1 MVKLCYQNN
10 GRNTEEFYFDL
21 QSQKV
26 YKICLSAYYAKRNTK
41 GIPWLF
47 LSGGILATLLE
58 QVLQR
63 VLLPISVRMLLLF
76 LVIGGLVLVN
86 KKVKQSF
93 IEKYQYVEEHTIGN
107 SMEKEEILKLYT
119 LGKWNRRALGF
130 IVLIGLLAFLYWVVS
145 YHKNHAPYRSISG
158 FLRWNY
164 WDYLFQLWRIYG
176 GGKSKKISTD
186 RLSLTWFGGFT
197 GTLAD
202 FLDALT

>member
-1 MVKLCYQNN
+1 MKNWLLYEENPMVKLCYQNN

-26 YKICLSAYYAKRNTK
+26 YKICLSAYYAKQNTK

-130 IVLIGLLAFLYWVVS
+130 IVLIGLLAFL
-145 YHKNHAPYRSISG
+145 IG
-158 FLRWNY
+158 LFLIIKTTHLTGAFLAFLGGIIGIIFSNY
-164 WDYLFQLWRIYG
+164 GEFMEAAKVKKYLQ
-176 GGKSKKISTD
+176 TD
-186 RLSLTWFGGFT
+186 
-197 GTLAD
+197 
-202 FLDALT
+202 

>member
-1 MVKLCYQNN
+1 MKNWLLYEENPMVKLCYQNN

-26 YKICLSAYYAKRNTK
+26 YKICLSAYYAKQNTK

-130 IVLIGLLAFLYWVVS
+130 IVLIGLLAFLIGLFLIIKTTHLTGAFLAFLGGIIGIIFSNYGEFMEAAKVKKYLQS
-145 YHKNHAPYRSISG
+145 NHV
-158 FLRWNY
+158 
-164 WDYLFQLWRIYG
+164 
-176 GGKSKKISTD
+176 
-186 RLSLTWFGGFT
+186 
-197 GTLAD
+197 
-202 FLDALT
+202 

>member
-1 MVKLCYQNN
+1 MKNWLLYEENPMVKLCYQNN

-63 VLLPISVRMLLLF
+63 VLLPISVRMLLLL
-76 LVIGGLVLVN
+76 LVIRGLVLHN
-86 KKVKQSF
+86 KKAKQPF

-130 IVLIGLLAFLYWVVS
+130 IVLIGLLVFLMGLFLIIKTTHLTGVFLVFLGGIIGIIFSHYGEFMEAAKVKKYLQS
-145 YHKNHAPYRSISG
+145 NHV
-158 FLRWNY
+158 
-164 WDYLFQLWRIYG
+164 
-176 GGKSKKISTD
+176 
-186 RLSLTWFGGFT
+186 
-197 GTLAD
+197 
-202 FLDALT
+202 

>member
-1 MVKLCYQNN
+1 MKNWLLYEENPMVKLCYQNN

-26 YKICLSAYYAKRNTK
+26 YKICLSAYYAKQNTK

-63 VLLPISVRMLLLF
+63 VLLPISARMLLLF

-130 IVLIGLLAFLYWVVS
+130 IVLIGLLAFL
-145 YHKNHAPYRSISG
+145 IG
-158 FLRWNY
+158 LFLIIKTTHLTGAFLAFLGGIIGIIFSNY
-164 WDYLFQLWRIYG
+164 GEFMEAAKVKKYLQ
-176 GGKSKKISTD
+176 TD
-186 RLSLTWFGGFT
+186 
-197 GTLAD
+197 
-202 FLDALT
+202 

>member
-1 MVKLCYQNN
+1 MKNWLLYEENPMVKLCYQNN

-26 YKICLSAYYAKRNTK
+26 YKICLSAYYAKKNTK

-63 VLLPISVRMLLLF
+63 VLLPISARMLLLF

-130 IVLIGLLAFLYWVVS
+130 IVLIGLLVFLM
-145 YHKNHAPYRSISG
+145 G
-158 FLRWNY
+158 TFLIIKTTHLTGVFLVFLGGIIGNIFSNY
-164 WDYLFQLWRIYG
+164 GEFMEAAKAKKYLH
-176 GGKSKKISTD
+176 TD
-186 RLSLTWFGGFT
+186 
-197 GTLAD
+197 
-202 FLDALT
+202 

>member
-1 MVKLCYQNN
+1 MMKLCYQNN
-10 GRNTEEFYFDL
+10 GRNTAEYYFDL

-26 YKICLSAYYAKRNTK
+26 YKICLSAYYAKKNTK

-130 IVLIGLLAFLYWVVS
+130 IVLIGLLVFLMGLFLIIKTTHLTGVFLAFLGGIIGIIFS
-145 YHKNHAPYRSISG
+145 
-158 FLRWNY
+158 NY
-164 WDYLFQLWRIYG
+164 GEFMEAAKVKKYLQ
-176 GGKSKKISTD
+176 TD
-186 RLSLTWFGGFT
+186 
-197 GTLAD
+197 
-202 FLDALT
+202 

>member
-1 MVKLCYQNN
+1 MKNWLLYEENPMVKLCYQNN

-26 YKICLSAYYAKRNTK
+26 YKICLSAYYAKQNTK

-63 VLLPISVRMLLLF
+63 VLLPISVRMLLLL

-130 IVLIGLLAFLYWVVS
+130 IVLIGLLAFL
-145 YHKNHAPYRSISG
+145 IG
-158 FLRWNY
+158 LFLIIKTTHLTGAFLAFLGGIIGIIFSNY
-164 WDYLFQLWRIYG
+164 GEFMEAAKVKKYLQ
-176 GGKSKKISTD
+176 TD
-186 RLSLTWFGGFT
+186 
-197 GTLAD
+197 
-202 FLDALT
+202 

>member
-1 MVKLCYQNN
+1 MKNWLLYEENPMVKLCYQNN

-26 YKICLSAYYAKRNTK
+26 YKICLSAYYAKQNTK

-130 IVLIGLLAFLYWVVS
+130 IVLIGLLVFLMGLFLIIKTTHLTGAFL
-145 YHKNHAPYRSISG
+145 A
-158 FLRWNY
+158 FLGGIIGIIFSHY
-164 WDYLFQLWRIYG
+164 GEFMEAAKVKKYLQ
-176 GGKSKKISTD
+176 TD
-186 RLSLTWFGGFT
+186 
-197 GTLAD
+197 
-202 FLDALT
+202 